1 MLALLAL
8 AQAGS
13 GAKRMATDLAEQLE
27 GIAGSLPNVEPKP
40 VPGSLPI
47 NVADKP
53 VPGAVPGAVPR
64 PPTGGHIAQHQ
75 EPISPEEQE
84 LRTVSERMTTW
95 YCSLA
100 ANSDAAPCLIQQLQ
114 REEQKQPADA
124 ADAAAAGGGG
134 KAAAARVATP
144 ATKALRAKLSE
155 KAKAKQTMDE
165 RQKMHEAWCAQAEQS
180 ATSFCARAESE

>member
-1 MLALLAL
+1 MLSLLAL

-13 GAKRMATDLAEQLE
+13 RAKRQATDLAEQLE

-47 NVADKP
+47 NVPAKE
-53 VPGAVPGAVPR
+53 VPR
-64 PPTGGHIAQHQ
+64 PPTGGHTAHQ
-75 EPISPEEQE
+75 EPVSPEEQE

-95 YCSLA
+95 YCALA

-114 REEQKQPADA
+114 QEEEKQPADA
-124 ADAAAAGGGG
+124 AAASGGG

-144 ATKALRAKLSE
+144 ETKALRAKLSE

-165 RQKMHEAWCAQAEQS
+165 RQRMHEAWCALAEQS
-180 ATSFCARAESE
+180 ATGFCARAESE